1 MSSIATQVAGAK
13 LTEQQAADIAVEA
26 YIYLYP
32 LVLMETTRRQSTNIE
47 AGKVIG
53 RAPVNEFCHVRM
65 YPPADFK
72 DVVRPNFDTL
82 YSVAWLDLSSEP
94 VVVTIPDT
102 KGRYYL
108 LPMLDMW
115 SDVFAVPGWRTSGTQ
130 AQKVAVV
137 PPGWDGK
144 LPEGVERVN
153 APTKYVWIIGR
164 TKTDGPDDY
173 ATVHE
178 LQDGMTLQLLSQFG
192 KSGSAKPFK
201 ADPAIDMKT
210 PPMVQV
216 DRMTGAQ
223 YFAAAAE
230 ILKIQA
236 PHLSDWSMIARMA
249 RLGFHVGQSFDG
261 SRADAAVQAA
271 IEKAP
276 AAAMKLLKEKICLV
290 GHTVN
295 GWQVN
300 TSSMGVYGNFYLQRA
315 IVALIGLG
323 ANQPEDAIYPLN
335 VADSDGKPL
344 DAANKYVLHF
354 GPNELPPVDAFW
366 SLTMYDA
373 EGFACANSIDRF
385 AISSWMPL
393 AKNADGSLDL
403 YIQHENPGGAKEA
416 NWLPAPSSGLMGV
429 TMRLYAP
436 RATVLNGD
444 WVPPVIKKV

>member
-13 LTEQQAADIAVEA
+13 LTEQHAADIAVEA

-32 LVLMETTRRQSTNIE
+32 LVLMETTRRQSTNVE

-82 YSVAWLDLSSEP
+82 YSVAWLDLSNEP
-94 VVVTIPDT
+94 VVITIPDT

-115 SDVFAVPGWRTSGTQ
+115 SDVFAAPGWRTSGTQ

-137 PPGWDGK
+137 PPGWEGK
-144 LPEGVERVN
+144 LPDGVERVN

-173 ATVHE
+173 ASVHE

-192 KSGSAKPFK
+192 KPGSAKPFK
-201 ADPAIDMKT
+201 ANPAIDMKT

-216 DRMTGAQ
+216 DKMTGAQ

-230 ILKIQA
+230 MLKIQA
-236 PHLSDWSMIARMA
+236 PHLSDWSILARMA
-249 RLGFHVGQSFDG
+249 RLGFHVGQSFDA

-276 AAAMKLLKEKICLV
+276 AVAMKLLKEKICLV
-290 GHTVN
+290 GRTVN
-295 GWQVN
+295 GWQIN
-300 TSSMGVYGNFYLQRA
+300 TASMGVYGNFYLQRA

-373 EGFACANSIDRF
+373 EGFACANSLNRF